1 MTSLAACS
9 MREDGTIRDAL
20 RTLDQGADRI
30 ALALDDT
37 GRFVGV
43 VTDGDV
49 RRALLR
55 GASLDDP
62 VGPVVNRRPVTVG
75 PEEGRAAALELMRAR
90 RIAAVPVVD
99 GDGMPIA
106 IHLLDEILEQTP
118 RPNWAIVMAG
128 GEGRRL
134 GTLTAATPK
143 PMLRVAGRPI
153 LERIVLQLVGA
164 GVRRIFVSVNYLGHV
179 IEEHFGDGSSLGAR
193 IEYLREDR
201 PLGTAGALGLLPER
215 PTTTLLLLNGDLVT
229 TADLGALIE
238 FHDRHGFAATVGF
251 RRYVHTI
258 PFGCLERDGDR
269 LVRLEEKP
277 SLEREVNTGI
287 YALNPAILDLI
298 EPGASVS
305 MPDVIGAALDAGRT
319 VGAFEIEDDWVDI
332 GQREQLVRARGG
344 GAGG

>member
-1 MTSLAACS
+1 MTSLADCS
-9 MREDGTIRDAL
+9 VPVDGTIRDAL
-20 RTLDQGADRI
+20 AALDRGADRI
-30 ALALDDT
+30 ALALD
-37 GRFVGV
+37 GAGHLAGV

-55 GASLDDP
+55 GATLDDP
-62 VGPVVNRRPVTVG
+62 LGPVVNRRPVTVG
-75 PEEGRAAALELMRAR
+75 PGEGRAAALELMRAR

-106 IHLLDEILEQTP
+106 IHLLHEVLERTP

-134 GTLTAATPK
+134 GTLTETTPK

-153 LERIVLQLVGA
+153 LERIVLQLVGN
-164 GVRRIFVSVNYLGHV
+164 GIGRIFLSVNYLGQV
-179 IEEHFGDGSSLGAR
+179 IEDHFGDGSAFGAR

-201 PLGTAGALGLLPER
+201 PLGTAGALGILPER
-215 PTTTLLLLNGDLVT
+215 PSTTFLLLNGDLVT
-229 TADLGALIE
+229 SADLGALLE
-238 FHDRHGFAATVGF
+238 FHAGHEFAATVGF

-269 LVRLEEKP
+269 LIRLDEKP
-277 SLEREVNTGI
+277 SIEREVNTGI
-287 YALNPAILDLI
+287 YALEPAILDLV
-298 EPGASVS
+298 EPGVPAS
-305 MPDVIGAALDAGRT
+305 MPEVIGAVLDAGRP

-332 GQREQLVRARGG
+332 GQREQLARARSGG
-344 GAGG
+344 